1 MYIVEYKTMR
11 IVFLGVLFIGI
22 ISCKNENANVSK
34 CKDLEVRVLV
44 LEDSLK
50 ALKNYYHFSKIR
62 PVVYPADAGIKE
74 DGVQVFKG
82 LLAADGMVI
91 GADEIHL
98 QIESL
103 SENTEVNKIGGFYE
117 IRHKSDLE
125 AENTINL
132 SFKFKDPRG
141 ESSMVFPVEVTL
153 K

>member
-1 MYIVEYKTMR
+1 MR

-22 ISCKNENANVSK
+22 ISCKNDNATVSK
-34 CKDLEVRVLV
+34 CKDLEERVLV
-44 LEDSLK
+44 LEDSLE
-50 ALKNYYHFSKIR
+50 ALKNYYHFAKIR
-62 PVVYPADAGIKE
+62 PVVYPADVEMKE

-91 GADEIHL
+91 GTDEIDL
-98 QIESL
+98 QVESL
-103 SENTEVNKIGGFYE
+103 SENTEVNKVGGFYE
-117 IRHKSDLE
+117 IRYKSDLK

-141 ESSMVFPVEVTL
+141 ERSMVFPVEVPL